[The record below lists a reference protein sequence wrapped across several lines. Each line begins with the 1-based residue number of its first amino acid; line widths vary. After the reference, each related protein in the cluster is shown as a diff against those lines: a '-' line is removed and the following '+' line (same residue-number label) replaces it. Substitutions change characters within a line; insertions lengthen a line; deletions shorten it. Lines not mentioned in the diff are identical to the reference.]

1 MERHPSPKPE
11 TVSLDR
17 ALSKM
22 GIASRSEARRLIW
35 AGRVSVN
42 GRTVRDTEAR
52 VRLGQDTLRV
62 DGEQAKPAARHYI
75 ALNKPAGL
83 VTTKSDER
91 GRATVYECLR
101 GLDVPWLGPVGRL
114 DKASEGLLF
123 FTNDTA
129 WANRVLDP
137 ASHLPK
143 TYHVQVKGHLAE
155 EELEQLRKG
164 VVLKDG
170 ALARVAEVRVLREGK
185 VNCWLEIVL
194 HGGLNRQIRRMLAV
208 LGFEVLRLIRIAIG
222 PIVLGDLPKGA
233 ARPLTPQEL
242 ESIGRA
248 LAEGK
253 EQPGGG

>member
-1 MERHPSPKPE
+1 MNRPPSPKPK

-22 GIASRSEARRLIW
+22 GVASRSEARRLVW

-42 GRTVRDTEAR
+42 GRVVRDTEAR
-52 VRLGQDTLRV
+52 IRLGQDAIRV
-62 DGEQAKPAARHYI
+62 DGEQAQPAARHYI

-114 DKASEGLLF
+114 DRASEGLLF

-143 TYHVQVKGHLAE
+143 TYDVQVNGHLTE
-155 EELEQLRKG
+155 EELDQLRRG

-208 LGFEVLRLIRIAIG
+208 LGYEVLRLIRIAIG
-222 PIVLGDLPKGA
+222 PVVLGDLPKGA
-233 ARPLTPQEL
+233 ARPLTKPEL
-242 ESIGRA
+242 
-248 LAEGK
+248 LAIERFLHGK
-253 EQPGGG
+253 